1 MERLIIT
8 IHPAESDEGMLGV
21 SDAMQQVLDL
31 IRLYEQADQG
41 GDDPDSTS
49 YVWRLESASTNSP
62 FRISA
67 LAEARDLVTDVTPRV
82 QRAKAAVS
90 SGLRGLVERN
100 ELAPWMGREAMA
112 VARSMFARNQNG
124 IGLTEI
130 AFDDQN
136 RLVINRGVAD
146 SGIRAIEAID
156 PTSLDVVVGSREA
169 WGEIQG
175 TMVAAGRYKNKAAVQ
190 MLTDQYG
197 AVWCQLS
204 DREVHDLGDNV
215 KIGTVWEGKTIGVE
229 GRLMYSAVGK
239 LLILDAKVRI
249 VADVPLISLESV
261 LDPDF
266 TSGLDPVEY
275 LRLFHEGELAG

>member
-1 MERLIIT
+1 MTRTGSSSIEAWPILEYGRLRR
-8 IHPAESDEGMLGV
+8 
-21 SDAMQQVLDL
+21 L
-31 IRLYEQADQG
+31 IRLVLTLSSVPAKRG
-41 GDDPDSTS
+41 GKFKGRWLPLGAIRT
-49 YVWRLESASTNSP
+49 
-62 FRISA
+62 
-67 LAEARDLVTDVTPRV
+67 
-82 QRAKAAVS
+82 AVS

-130 AFDDQN
+130 AFDDEN

>member
-8 IHPAESDEGMLGV
+8 IHPAKSDEGMLGV
-21 SDAMQQVLDL
+21 ADAMQQVLDL
-31 IRLYEQADQG
+31 LRLYEQADQG
-41 GDDPDSTS
+41 GDEPDGTS
-49 YVWRLESASTNSP
+49 YVWRLERASTNSP
-62 FRISA
+62 FTISA
-67 LAEARDLVTDVTPRV
+67 LAEARDMVTDVAPRV
-82 QRAKAAVS
+82 QRAKAAVA

-112 VARSMFARNQNG
+112 VARSVFARNQNG
-124 IGLTEI
+124 IGETEI
-130 AFDDQN
+130 AFDDHN
-136 RLVINRGVAD
+136 KFVINRGLAD

-156 PTSLDVVVGSREA
+156 PTNVDAFVGSREA
-169 WGEIQG
+169 WGEVQG
-175 TMVAAGRYKNKAAVQ
+175 PMVAAGRYKNKAAVQ
-190 MLTDQYG
+190 MMTDQYG

-204 DREVHDLGDNV
+204 DSEVHDLGDNV

-239 LLILDAKVRI
+239 LQILDAKVRI
-249 VADVPLISLESV
+249 VDDVPLISLESV
-261 LDPDF
+261 LDADF